1 VKKKQIPFESMLSI
15 YNVATAILLM
25 VVHTL
30 VSAHPN
36 IPKAYLQ
43 NREVVCPGYSYET
56 NTFCD
61 CDGDCNGAPEWCSC
75 EEAKACCKETQE
87 SPSGSDGWCEDENG
101 RDQNDGTFGIPG
113 HFPTSNSCYNA
124 CINEKIG
131 KTVTGCEYHVGGS
144 CSYHTLSVSSGSG
157 NTDYT
162 CWAMTV
168 GYKGATELK
177 WCADNEDVAIRNGCT
192 SDKDCLNNGRTIC
205 DRDPDCH
212 GIAWYRNSL
221 NVGMKICR
229 STRMATK
236 TDGWRTM
243 MKIE

>member
-43 NREVVCPGYSYET
+43 NREVDWETDCVEVNAKYCYSKT
-56 NTFCD
+56 NTCPSETMTSL
-61 CDGDCNGAPEWCSC
+61 ATK
-75 EEAKACCKETQE
+75 EECGEALKSLGFTVE
-87 SPSGSDGWCEDENG
+87 S
-101 RDQNDGTFGIPG
+101 
-113 HFPTSNSCYNA
+113 
-124 CINEKIG
+124 IG
-131 KTVTGCEYHVGGS
+131 
-144 CSYHTLSVSSGSG
+144 
-157 NTDYT
+157 DYT
-162 CWAMTV
+162 LETYPKGCFAHGSTALGPRFNVNGNEHSNEAGHTQVVCKLYEAPV

-212 GIAWYRNSL
+212 GIAWYRNRL